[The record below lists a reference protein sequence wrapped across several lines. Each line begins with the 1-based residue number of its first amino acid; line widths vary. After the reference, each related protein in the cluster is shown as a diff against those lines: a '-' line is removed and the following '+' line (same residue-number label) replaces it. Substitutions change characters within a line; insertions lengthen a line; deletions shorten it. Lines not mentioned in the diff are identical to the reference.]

1 MSRARPRAQ
10 GAGRLATLAAL
21 ALCSLMALSV
31 LAQSSAPQADA
42 RRSGFADMGRELQ
55 AMQRDDAQ
63 NPGMLWVADGAA
75 LWSRPAAAP
84 SSAAAAAS
92 AASSASGDASCASCH
107 GDSASS
113 SMRGVAARYPAWDVP
128 LGRPVDLAQR
138 INLCRERHQRTTPFA
153 AESQELL
160 ALESYVA
167 HASRGLPT
175 APPDDARLQP
185 YRMRGEALHKTRI
198 GQLDLSCAQ
207 CHDER
212 AGQRL
217 AGSVIP
223 QGRRVG
229 YPIYRLEWQG
239 LGSLQRR
246 LRNCMTGVRAQPL
259 AYGASEMVELEL
271 YLAWRDRGMA
281 METPAVRP

>member
-1 MSRARPRAQ
+1 MSAARALVAVV
-10 GAGRLATLAAL
+10 ALAAIG
-21 ALCSLMALSV
+21 AV
-31 LAQSSAPQADA
+31 LAQAPATDT

-63 NPGMLWVADGAA
+63 NPGLLWVADGAA
-75 LWSRPAAAP
+75 LWSRPAVSTAAR
-84 SSAAAAAS
+84 SS
-92 AASSASGDASCASCH
+92 CESCH
-107 GDSASS
+107 GDAAQ
-113 SMRGVAARYPAWDVP
+113 SMHGVAARYPAWDAQ
-128 LGRPVDLAQR
+128 LARPVDLAQR
-138 INLCRERHQRTTPFA
+138 INLCRERHQQVAPFG

-160 ALESYVA
+160 ALESFVG
-167 HASRGLPT
+167 HASRGLPV
-175 APPDDARLQP
+175 APPDDPRLAP
-185 YRMRGEALHKTRI
+185 YRTRGEALHKTRI

-217 AGSVIP
+217 AGSSIP
-223 QGRRVG
+223 QGRSVG

-259 AYGASEMVELEL
+259 PYGAPEMVELEL
-271 YLAWRDRGMA
+271 YLAWRDRGMP

>member
-1 MSRARPRAQ
+1 MSRTREPRAC
-10 GAGRLATLAAL
+10 GAGRLAGLAAL
-21 ALCSLMALSV
+21 AGCSLMALSV
-31 LAQSSAPQADA
+31 LAQSSAPQLDA

-55 AMQRDDAQ
+55 AMQLDEAQ

-75 LWSRPAAAP
+75 LWSRRAGTASNSASAAAP
-84 SSAAAAAS
+84 ANADAA
-92 AASSASGDASCASCH
+92 CAGCH
-107 GDSASS
+107 GDAAV
-113 SMRGVAARYPAWDVP
+113 SMRGVAARYPAWDAL
-128 LGRPVDLAQR
+128 LGRPVNLAQR
-138 INLCRERHQRTTPFA
+138 INLCRERQQRSPPFA
-153 AESQELL
+153 AESPDLL
-160 ALESYVA
+160 ALESYIG
-167 HASRGLPT
+167 HASRGLPV
-175 APPDDARLQP
+175 APPTDPRLLP